1 MGGRSRSEAN
11 TTNNITNYSLQG
23 MENAETV
30 VAGSN
35 NKVTVTD
42 HKAVEGAF
50 DFASDQSKQS
60 FGFGE
65 SALEFANDVV
75 SSNEKVTTT
84 AMAQNAAL
92 AGQTIGLAE
101 NAIEGNYDF
110 STGVID
116 KTIAS
121 NNSTTNAIKGL
132 ANSLATGGAS
142 DAIESSTK
150 VVYTLGAVFAVVMFG
165 FILMMGARK

>member
-1 MGGRSRSEAN
+1 MGGKSRSEAN

-30 VAGSN
+30 VTGTN

-42 HKAVEGAF
+42 HKAVEGA
-50 DFASDQSKQS
+50 

-121 NNSTTNAIKGL
+121 NNSTTNAIKDL

-165 FILMMGARK
+165 FILMMGSRK

>member
-1 MGGRSRSEAN
+1 MGGRSKSEAN
-11 TTNNITNYSLQG
+11 TTNTVTNYSLQG

-35 NKVTVTD
+35 NTVIATD
-42 HKAVEGAF
+42 HGAVEGA
-50 DFASDQSKQS
+50 

-65 SALEFANDVV
+65 SALEFAGDVV
-75 SSNEKVTTT
+75 KSNENVTVK
-84 AMAQNAAL
+84 AMANSAEL
-92 AGQTIGLAE
+92 AGKTIGFAE

-121 NNSTTNAIKGL
+121 NTNTTNAIKDL

-142 DAIESSTK
+142 DAVESSTK
-150 VVYTLGAVFAVVMFG
+150 MVYTVGAVFAVVMFG

>member
-1 MGGRSRSEAN
+1 MGGKSRSEAN

-30 VAGSN
+30 VTGTN

-42 HKAVEGAF
+42 HKAVEGA
-50 DFASDQSKQS
+50 

-121 NNSTTNAIKGL
+121 NTNTTNAIKDL

-150 VVYTLGAVFAVVMFG
+150 MVYTVGAVFAVVMFG